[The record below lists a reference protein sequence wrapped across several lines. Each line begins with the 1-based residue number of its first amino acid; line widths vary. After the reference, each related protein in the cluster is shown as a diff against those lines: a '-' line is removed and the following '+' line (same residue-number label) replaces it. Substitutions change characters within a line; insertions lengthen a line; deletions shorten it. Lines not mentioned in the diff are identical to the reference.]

1 MRKRFVIMLMLIA
14 FSLCLYACDENAKA
28 TVNSNSSDG
37 GNSSIAVSIS
47 VATDKQISNTTD
59 YIHFYDRDNINT
71 DWKIVITV
79 NEQIDGFEFLE
90 LDDSDALSIGK
101 TLYQAESPKIG
112 EAYIFHTYINDATLN
127 RAVSYKD
134 KNGQIKYFGIEC
146 NMNNGSVSLKEI
158 KF

>member
-1 MRKRFVIMLMLIA
+1 MRKRFVIMIMLIA
-14 FSLCLYACDENAKA
+14 FSLCLCACDKNSKA
-28 TVNSNSSDG
+28 SVNSNNSDG
-37 GNSSIAVSIS
+37 GNSSIAVSVS
-47 VATDKQISNTTD
+47 VATDEQLSNATD
-59 YIHFYDRDNINT
+59 FIHFYDRDSINT

-90 LDDSDALSIGK
+90 LDESDALSIGK
-101 TLYQAESPKIG
+101 TLYQAQFPKIG
-112 EAYIFHTYINDATLN
+112 DAYIFHTYINDATLN

-158 KF
+158 EF

>member
-1 MRKRFVIMLMLIA
+1 MTKRFVIMLMLVA

-71 DWKIVITV
+71 DRKIVITV

-158 KF
+158 EF

>member
-1 MRKRFVIMLMLIA
+1 MRKRFVIMLMLVV
-14 FSLCLYACDENAKA
+14 FSFCLYACNDKAEA

-37 GNSSIAVSIS
+37 SNSSIAVSVS
-47 VATDKQISNTTD
+47 VATDKQTSNTTD
-59 YIHFYDRDNINT
+59 YVHFYDKGNVNT

-79 NEQIDGFEFLE
+79 NEQIDGLEFLE
-90 LDDSDALSIGK
+90 LDNSDALSIGK
-101 TLYQAESPKIG
+101 TLYQSESPKIG

-127 RAVSYKD
+127 RAVSYKN

-158 KF
+158 EF